1 MCLLKLL
8 PEIIGVEF
16 EHLPLRKR
24 GRFMYSIKDMKFEE
38 RVYGISLGEL
48 IGENLV
54 NVLLDELTSEG
65 LSKKEALQELR
76 IRNFGF

>member
-1 MCLLKLL
+1 M
-8 PEIIGVEF
+8 
-16 EHLPLRKR
+16 
-24 GRFMYSIKDMKFEE
+24 
-38 RVYGISLGEL
+38 YGISLGEL

-65 LSKKEALQELR
+65 LSKKEVLQELR

>member
-1 MCLLKLL
+1 
-8 PEIIGVEF
+8 
-16 EHLPLRKR
+16 
-24 GRFMYSIKDMKFEE
+24 MYSSKDMRFEE

-54 NVLLDELTSEG
+54 NVLLDELISEG

-76 IRNFGF
+76 MSNFGFLVID

>member
-1 MCLLKLL
+1 
-8 PEIIGVEF
+8 
-16 EHLPLRKR
+16 
-24 GRFMYSIKDMKFEE
+24 MYSSKDMRFEE

-48 IGENLV
+48 IGESLV

-76 IRNFGF
+76 MSNFGF